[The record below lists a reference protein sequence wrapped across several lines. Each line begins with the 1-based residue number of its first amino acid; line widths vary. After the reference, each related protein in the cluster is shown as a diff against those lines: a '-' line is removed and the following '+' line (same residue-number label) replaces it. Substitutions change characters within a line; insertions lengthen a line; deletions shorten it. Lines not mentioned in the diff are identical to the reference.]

1 MNRQIETIIWDWN
14 GTMLDDLELCIAT
27 INHLLRERNIP
38 ELDPIRYKKVFGF
51 PVKDYYERIGFD
63 FSKEP
68 FDIPAR
74 QFIDLYEKG
83 MYDCRLHSDV
93 QQILEHLKNIG
104 FCQLVLSAMEKSKLI
119 ATLRHNNILD
129 YFDHISGL
137 ENHYA
142 HSKLENG
149 KRMLEEL
156 NLNPLTTCLI
166 GDTLHDLEVA
176 EAMGIQAFLVTH
188 GHQDEDRLR
197 KSGASVVRDLQEF
210 VAFLS

>member
-1 MNRQIETIIWDWN
+1 MRRQIETIIWDWN

-38 ELDPIRYKKVFGF
+38 ELDPVRYRREFGF

-63 FSKEP
+63 FKKEP

-83 MYDCRLHSDV
+83 MYDCRLFSDV
-93 QQILEHLKNIG
+93 KPILTRLKSIG
-104 FCQLVLSAMEKSKLI
+104 YSQLVLSAMEKSKLI
-119 ATLRHNNILD
+119 ATLRHNKILG

-137 ENHYA
+137 EDHYA

-149 KRMLEEL
+149 KRLLVEL
-156 NLNPLTTCLI
+156 NLNPAATCLI

-176 EAMGIQAFLVTH
+176 EAMGIQAFLVAY

-197 KSGASVVRDLQEF
+197 KSGANVVRDLQEF